1 MVGVILFTFLI
12 IIAIKHIIRQYKED
26 NGTKY

>member
-1 MVGVILFTFLI
+1 MFGVVLFTVLI
-12 IIAIKHIIRQYKED
+12 IIAIKHIVRQYRED